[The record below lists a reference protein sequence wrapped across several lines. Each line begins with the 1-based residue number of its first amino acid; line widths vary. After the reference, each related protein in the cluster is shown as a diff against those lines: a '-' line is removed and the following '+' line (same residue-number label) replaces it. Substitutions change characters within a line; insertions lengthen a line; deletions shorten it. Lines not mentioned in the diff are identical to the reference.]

1 MVLDPAFMD
10 SGTVLFKA
18 RDGEEAISIVSEVL
32 LRGGGSV
39 SRDGS
44 RLTLDYSSP
53 LHTRLIEAR
62 VEGTSS
68 PGTYAVSFREGN
80 CGRIVRFA
88 LPSRKAVKRMEEI
101 RNAIK
106 SYQ

>member
-1 MVLDPAFMD
+1 MVLDPVFMD

-18 RDGEEAISIVSEVL
+18 QDIEDAIRIVSEVL

-53 LHTRLIEAR
+53 FHTRLIEAR
-62 VEGTSS
+62 VEATSR
-68 PGTYAVSFREGN
+68 PGTYAASFREGN
-80 CGRIVRFA
+80 CGRIIRFA
-88 LPSRKAVKRMEEI
+88 LPSRKAVKRMKEI
-101 RNAIK
+101 RDAIK